1 MAAITSE
8 HIISIE
14 DLRPDVS
21 HLITEDDT
29 PVDNLFSEKQQR
41 LLTEPLYTSWQPRRK
56 DAPNNIQQDE
66 TQQDEPKGESKSELN
81 TVPRLFLAM
90 ANVGLYYGVRQDPIV
105 PDVMV
110 SLDVQAPA
118 DWWEKYNRCYMVWEF
133 GKVPEIVLEIVS
145 NLQGEELG
153 KKLHR
158 YEQIGVPYYAVFD
171 PAGHYGGQRLR
182 LFHRNGSVLQEVE
195 RIDPNAFPLA
205 LTVWEGEYEGATAEW
220 LRWAD
225 HDGNLILT
233 GSERVKEEQ
242 QRVKEAQQR
251 VKEEQQRANEAE
263 QRMND
268 AQQQVESAESALA
281 QERLANERLAAKL
294 RELGI
299 NPETL

>member
-1 MAAITSE
+1 MAAVTSE

-14 DLRPDVS
+14 ELRPDVS
-21 HLITEDDT
+21 HLVTEDDT

-41 LLTEPLYTSWQPRRK
+41 LLTEPLYTSWQPRTK
-56 DAPNNIQQDE
+56 DKHSDAHNDE
-66 TQQDEPKGESKSELN
+66 ANDK
-81 TVPRLFLAM
+81 PRLFLAM
-90 ANVGLYYGVRQDPIV
+90 ANVGLYYGVRQDPLV

-133 GKVPEIVLEIVS
+133 GKMPEIVLEIVS
-145 NLQGEELG
+145 NLHGEELG

-171 PAGHYGGQRLR
+171 PAGHYGAQRLR
-182 LFHRNGSVLQEVE
+182 LFHRIGNVFQEIE
-195 RIDPNAFPLA
+195 RLDPKEFPLA
-205 LTVWEGEYEGATAEW
+205 LTLWEGEYEGATAEW
-220 LRWAD
+220 LRWTD
-225 HDGNLILT
+225 HNGNMILS

-251 VKEEQQRANEAE
+251 ANEAQQRAKEAE
-263 QRMND
+263 QRMNE
-268 AQQQVESAESALA
+268 AQQQAESAESALA